1 MAELKAVYNEEFL
14 RGFGAK
20 VHTAHA
26 AFDTDKFVKDVMDDT
41 WEGLELKARMRR
53 ISEKLGDHL
62 PARYEEALEVLF
74 AIDEQCAGFPYL
86 FFPDFVEVFGQ
97 APQHWDLSMKALE
110 RFTSKSSAEFAVR
123 PFLLRD
129 PERMMRQ
136 MTAWAQHPDEHVRR
150 LASEGSRPRLP
161 WGQALPM
168 FKKDPAPVLPVLELL
183 KQDPSLYV
191 RKSVANNLNDIAKDH
206 SDVVLETARR
216 WKGTHPHTDWIIRHG
231 CRTLIKKSHPEAMA
245 LFGYAES
252 SAEEPLASSAS
263 LTVEPSEVAVGG
275 STELHYEIRVR
286 DGQPAHIRVEY
297 GIDFVKARGKIS
309 RKAFLLSDK
318 IVPGGSRLSGTRTHS
333 WADLTTRRHY
343 PGEHRIVLL
352 VNGQETASA
361 SLMLTGSGEE
371 QQA

>member
-20 VHTAHA
+20 VHTAYA

-41 WEGLELKARMRR
+41 WQELELKARMRR

-74 AIDEQCAGFPYL
+74 AIDEHCAGFPYL
-86 FFPDFVEVFGQ
+86 LFPDFVEVFGQ
-97 APQHWDLSMKALE
+97 APEHWDLSMKALE

-136 MTAWAQHPDEHVRR
+136 MTVWAQHPDEHVRR

-206 SDVVLETARR
+206 SDVVLETARC

-252 SAEEPLASSAS
+252 SAEEPLASAAS

-318 IVPGGSRLSGTRTHS
+318 TVPGGSRLSGTRTHS

-361 SLMLTGSGEE
+361 SLVLTGSGGE